1 MVSLRSLI
9 VFVFLEGVESNK
21 KITEVKLLTEN
32 ENKFFKKKERIWI
45 YDRDN
50 QRNERESF
58 VLCFTVS

>member
-50 QRNERESF
+50 QRNERERRID
-58 VLCFTVS
+58 LIC